1 MKLKEG
7 FLTHEMD
14 GEQIMVASDTSVF
27 AGMVRSN
34 KTAAFLV
41 DCLKEDTTKEQIV
54 DKMLQVYDASRE
66 QITGDVER
74 ILAILRKIGAL
85 DE

>member
-34 KTAAFLV
+34 KTAGFLV
-41 DCLKEDTTKEQIV
+41 DCLKEETTTEQIV

-66 QITGDVER
+66 QITKDVER
-74 ILAILRKIGAL
+74 ILEILRKIGAL